1 MFQPIHLNAVL
12 SILNVIFQEDMF
24 NVLSWGLVEHLT
36 EKVLHH
42 ILIIN
47 KKYRYRKLD
56 SWFLLIILTPCDS
69 TKILYLICIHHM
81 Q

>member
-12 SILNVIFQEDMF
+12 SMLNVIFQEDMF

-36 EKVLHH
+36 EKILHH

-56 SWFLLIILTPCDS
+56 S
-69 TKILYLICIHHM
+69 
-81 Q
+81 